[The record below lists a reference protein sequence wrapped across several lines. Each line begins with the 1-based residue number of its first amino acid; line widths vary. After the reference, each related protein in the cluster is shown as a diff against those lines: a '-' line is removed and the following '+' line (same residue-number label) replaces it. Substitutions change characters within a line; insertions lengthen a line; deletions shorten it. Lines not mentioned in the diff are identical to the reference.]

1 MERKTIKA
9 YSGCIDRFIVWC
21 TSKNIEIVEE
31 ITKEHVISFKSC
43 MDEENLASMTK
54 QKIITA
60 LGSMFAFVLDVK
72 EWIDKKTIQEDEL

>member
-43 MDEENLASMTK
+43 MDEEN
-54 QKIITA
+54 
-60 LGSMFAFVLDVK
+60 
-72 EWIDKKTIQEDEL
+72 